1 LRTNGL
7 KVNAKTKYVVMSR
20 DQHAV
25 QNHNIMIGNKS
36 FERVE
41 QLRYLGTT
49 ITKVAFM
56 KKLRADWMQ
65 GMLATIRYRIFCFPV
80 CYPSIKI
87 KIFRAVILPV
97 VLHGCETWSLTLR
110 EARRLRMLENRVLR
124 KIFGPERDEVTGE
137 WRRLHKEEFYDL
149 CFSPNIIRVIK

>member
-1 LRTNGL
+1 MRTTGL
-7 KVNAKTKYVVMSR
+7 KVNAKTKYMVMSR

-25 QNHNIMIGNKS
+25 QNHIIMIGNKS

-49 ITKVAFM
+49 ITKVAFT

-65 GMLATIRYRIFCFPV
+65 GMLATIRRRIFCLPV
-80 CYPSIKI
+80 CSPSIKI

-110 EARRLRMLENRVLR
+110 EARRLGMFESRVLR
-124 KIFGPERDEVTGE
+124 
-137 WRRLHKEEFYDL
+137 
-149 CFSPNIIRVIK
+149 